1 MAKSFSTKRLFLL
14 MSAAGIVGF
23 NHTAIA
29 SAFQLWEQDGA
40 TVGNYH
46 AGVAAEAPDAS
57 TAFYN
62 PAGLV
67 RIKNQ
72 QFVFGGDPVITDFR
86 FNGSVFVKNT
96 DPGARPFLTS
106 NEVVAQG
113 GGFNFVPFGHYAAPI
128 NNNLVF
134 GLSAVVPFG
143 LKTDYG
149 SNTDVRYISTL
160 TSVTVYDIS
169 PSLGLA
175 FNDRISV
182 GAGLDIEHIKGE
194 FNQYAAGPVGPEL
207 DTYSTNSG
215 SGNAYGYHL
224 GALLQWSDQTRFG
237 LSYHSQVVHHL
248 KGNSQFSGPLANNLD
263 GGVQGSNQLETTTTL
278 PPMTSATA
286 FHSFNSGWD
295 IMGTVTYIQWNTFK
309 QLTLKNVAG
318 VINGVSQNMPVIIY
332 QGYHNSWNYSV
343 GANYH
348 INEQWMLKS
357 GLGYD
362 QTPSNDRLRNL
373 QLPDSDRIAAA
384 IGAHIQA
391 TKTLAF
397 DLGWTHLFVMNTRIN
412 NRNQTVGDEIDIS
425 NGSVSAAA
433 DVYGIQMKWDIV

>member
-1 MAKSFSTKRLFLL
+1 MMAKTFYKKRLFLL
-14 MSAAGIVGF
+14 MSAAGIIGF
-23 NHTAIA
+23 NQSALA

-72 QFVFGGDPVITDFR
+72 QVVFGGDPVITDFR
-86 FNGSVFVKNT
+86 YNGSVKV
-96 DPGARPFLTS
+96 S
-106 NEVVAQG
+106 NEDGPFVANDEVVVQG

-149 SNTDVRYISTL
+149 NTTDAKYIATL

-169 PSLGLA
+169 PSFGLA
-175 FNDRISV
+175 FNDKISV

-194 FNQYAAGPVGPEL
+194 FNQYAAGPLGPGQ
-207 DTYSTNSG
+207 DTLSNNSG

-248 KGNSQFSGPLANNLD
+248 KGNSRFSGPLANDAD
-263 GGVQGSNQLETTTTL
+263 GGIQGNNLLETTTTL
-278 PPMTSATA
+278 PPMTSLTA
-286 FHSFNSGWD
+286 FHSFPDSGWD
-295 IMGTVTYIQWNTFK
+295 IMGTITYIQWSTFK
-309 QLTLKNVAG
+309 QLILKNVAG
-318 VINGVSQNMPVIIY
+318 VIDNKSQNMPVSIY
-332 QGYHNSWNYSV
+332 QGYHNSWNYTV
-343 GANYH
+343 GTNYH
-348 INEQWMLKS
+348 LNEQWMLKS
-357 GLGYD
+357 GVGFD
-362 QTPSNDRLRNL
+362 QSPSSDRWRNL
-373 QLPDSDRIAAA
+373 QLPDSNRIAAA
-384 IGAHIQA
+384 IGVHLQA
-391 TKTLAF
+391 TKTMAF
-397 DLGWTHLFVMNTRIN
+397 DIGWTHLFVINTRIN
-412 NRNQTVGDEIDIS
+412 NRVQTVGDETDTT
-425 NGSVSAAA
+425 NGSISAAA
-433 DVYGIQMKWDIV
+433 DVYGLQMKWDIV